1 MKHDGRNFITSGESV
16 IVRFLY
22 RVFDALASLQLAV
35 ILILVLA
42 AVLGTGT
49 VYESKY
55 GAHVASQLV
64 YRSWWMQVLLWVFIL
79 NVAAAAI
86 SRLPWKKQHVGFLI
100 THLGII
106 ILLLG
111 GWVQQRRGVDGILA
125 LAPGEQGRMVRMDE
139 AALYVF
145 RTEPGKNYELVVD
158 ETLDYDLRQP
168 SSKVRSYPLKGEDK
182 EIKILNFFPKAARS
196 VMAEA
201 MPKGK
206 GVPALKFTLSGSRA
220 TFGDWMFL
228 QNEKGT
234 TNELGPAVL
243 RFVAGKPDLA
253 KKPEKPTMYFYLD
266 GQPDQP
272 PKVAV
277 ARANEAFREL
287 GRIPRGKTTPLG
299 WMDFA
304 LTLDD
309 YVPSAIP
316 RATYSALEKPVPGF
330 EGYQVVEAEL
340 DGQKL
345 WLELGAS
352 GQITSG
358 NYLYYVQYTR
368 RQVDLKFDVA
378 LKSFKIDYYEG
389 TVRPKEYSSVVE
401 VAGQE
406 HLISM
411 NEPMKHGGF
420 TFYQASYEMD
430 EATNKPRA
438 SVFSV
443 NYDPGRGIK
452 YFGSLMMCFGI
463 ISMFYFKPKYS
474 GSTKVL
480 MRRKEDEA

>member
-1 MKHDGRNFITSGESV
+1 MISKVFGRI
-16 IVRFLY
+16 
-22 RVFDALASLQLAV
+22 FDFFASLQLAV
-35 ILILVLA
+35 GLILTLA
-42 AVLGTGT
+42 VVLGTGT

-55 GAHVASQLV
+55 GAHVAAQLV

-106 ILLLG
+106 ILLMG

-125 LAPGEQGRMVRMDE
+125 LAPGESGRMVRMDE

-158 ETLDYDLRQP
+158 ETLDFDLRYP
-168 SSKVRSYPLKGEDK
+168 SSKVRTFDLAGEEK
-182 EIKILNFFPKAARS
+182 QIKILNFYPKATRN
-196 VMAEA
+196 VEAES

-220 TFGDWMFL
+220 TFSDWMFL

-243 RFVAGKPDLA
+243 RFVKDKPDLSKA
-253 KKPEKPTMYFYLD
+253 PEKPTMYFYLE
-266 GQPDQP
+266 GNAELS

-277 ARANEAFREL
+277 ARAGEKFREL
-287 GRIPRGKTTPLG
+287 GRIPTNKTTPLG
-299 WMDFA
+299 WMDFE
-304 LTLDD
+304 LTLGD
-309 YVPSAIP
+309 YRPAAIP
-316 RATYSALEKPVPGF
+316 RASYSPMEKPIPGF
-330 EGYQVVEAEL
+330 DGYQVVEAEL
-340 DGQKL
+340 AGQKL

-352 GQITSG
+352 GQISAG
-358 NYLYYVQYTR
+358 NYLYYVQYAR

-411 NEPMKHGGF
+411 NEPLKHGGF

-430 EATNKPRA
+430 EATNKPKA

-443 NYDPGRGIK
+443 NYDPGRAIK
-452 YFGSLMMCFGI
+452 YFGSLMMCLGI

-474 GSTKVL
+474 GTTKAL
-480 MRRKEDEA
+480 MRRKENEE

>member
-1 MKHDGRNFITSGESV
+1 MIAKI
-16 IVRFLY
+16 LY
-22 RVFDALASLQLAV
+22 RIFDALASLQLAV

-55 GAHVASQLV
+55 GAHVAAQLV

-125 LAPGEQGRMVRMDE
+125 LAPGESGRMVRMDE

-158 ETLDYDLRQP
+158 ETLDYDLRYP
-168 SSKVRSYPLKGEDK
+168 SSKVRSYPLEGEK
-182 EIKILNFFPKAARS
+182 QEIKVLNFFPKAMRNVA
-196 VMAEA
+196 ADD

-206 GVPALKFTLSGSRA
+206 GVPALRFTLSGSRA

-243 RFVAGKPDLA
+243 RFVKGKPDL
-253 KKPEKPTMYFYLD
+253 KQKPEKPTLYFYLD
-266 GQPDQP
+266 GEADLP

-277 ARANEAFREL
+277 ARSGEPFREL
-287 GRIPRGKTTPLG
+287 GRVAIGKTTPLG
-299 WMDFA
+299 WMDFS

-309 YVPSAIP
+309 YHASAVP
-316 RATYSALEKPVPGF
+316 RATYSLLEKPVPGF
-330 EGYQVVEAEL
+330 DGYQVVEVEL
-340 DGQKL
+340 AGQKI

-358 NYLYYVQYTR
+358 NYLYYVQYAR
-368 RQVDLKFDVA
+368 RQVDLKFDVT

-480 MRRKEDEA
+480 MRKKEEDV